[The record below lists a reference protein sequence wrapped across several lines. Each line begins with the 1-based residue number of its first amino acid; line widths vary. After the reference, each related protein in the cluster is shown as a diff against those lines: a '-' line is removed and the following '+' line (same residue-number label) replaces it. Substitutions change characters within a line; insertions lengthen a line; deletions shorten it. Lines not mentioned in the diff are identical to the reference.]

1 MRGYMNWGP
10 CNFVFSLAYSKWEQ
24 LLCPSH
30 PLGCTNSLNEHW
42 YSWRHGTGAGPNG
55 KGRLAVLA
63 VEVWHECF
71 GHTCL
76 LTINTPARTHPHPGL
91 SNCPWCEPISN
102 ILSCLN
108 TAGHL
113 LSGELSSFQDW
124 FYRWAETRI
133 LPLSLCCGRLCP

>member
-10 CNFVFSLAYSKWEQ
+10 CKFVFSLAYSKWEQ

-30 PLGCTNSLNEHW
+30 PLVA
-42 YSWRHGTGAGPNG
+42 GTALMSTGTHEGMAQGAGPNG

-91 SNCPWCEPISN
+91 SNCPWCEPTSN
-102 ILSCLN
+102 IHSCLS

-113 LSGELSSFQDW
+113 LSGELSSFQGW

-133 LPLSLCCGRLCP
+133 LPLSLCCGRLSP